1 MFQHNLGT
9 KELVDALIL
18 CREAL
23 LNLPVQQIPRF
34 RQFSNTLIMG
44 QYVMDLV
51 DAVEGRASV
60 ASGGRLSGA
69 EGGGHGASE
78 HSQCNDSD
86 CCRICVQTINQ

>member
-34 RQFSNTLIMG
+34 RHFSNTLIMG
-44 QYVMDLV
+44 QYVRDLV
-51 DAVEGRASV
+51 DAVEGRAS
-60 ASGGRLSGA
+60 
-69 EGGGHGASE
+69 GASE
-78 HSQCNDSD
+78 ARSLSAANDNDSD
-86 CCRICVQTINQ
+86 CCGVCFRTIKE